1 MKLSRL
7 LPACLTLLATTTFA
21 APVPADS
28 HITAVTIYADRAV
41 VTRTADVQVGSAGAF
56 EAVFERLPADLLDQS
71 LQVSGR
77 GEAAAQLVEV
87 AAHPT
92 FVEFSVNERVK
103 ALEDQLRAN
112 VRDDRAQSDRS
123 AVLGQQRDYVLRIQQ
138 ATTAPAKEAVLAA
151 TPTET
156 WTKLLTFSAD
166 QLARISTEL
175 QSVDEQRAELK
186 SKREALQQQL
196 NELRGQSGRAYKTVV
211 VRLNATSGGALTLT
225 LRYAV
230 PGASWTPAYD
240 ARVNSAEHAV
250 QLGYFGVVRQNT
262 GEDWKGVE
270 LTLSTARPSLGGAA
284 PELPPWVVQQ
294 AEVRP
299 MAQEEDTITLSP
311 FSVSKERKPAAAP
324 TLAGNSL
331 RAGLKDIASAVT
343 VVATQATS
351 ATFKLPEPADVP
363 ADHAPHKVGI
373 TTIPLK
379 AEFNYTTTPKLLPAA
394 FLTAKVTNAS
404 EYPLLGGALNVF
416 LDETFVASSSLATVM
431 PAEQFDLALGADEG
445 ITVKRKLNN
454 RFTEDTGLV
463 TKGKRI
469 TYDVTITVQN
479 QKKTAEKITV
489 QDQVPVSRHEKIVV
503 KVLAP
508 DAKDAKP
515 DAAGLLKWVLTL
527 APGEKRELPLKV
539 SVEYPAD
546 LPVTGLE

>member
-1 MKLSRL
+1 MKPPRL
-7 LPACLTLLATTTFA
+7 LPACLVLLATTTFA
-21 APVPADS
+21 APVPAES
-28 HITAVTIYADRAV
+28 HISAVTIYADRAV
-41 VTRTADVQVGSAGAF
+41 VTRTATVQVGGAGAF

-71 LQVSGR
+71 LQVTGR
-77 GEAAAQLVEV
+77 GEAAVQLVEV
-87 AAHPT
+87 AARPT
-92 FVEFSVNERVK
+92 FVEFAANERVK
-103 ALEDQLRAN
+103 ALEDQLRA
-112 VRDDRAQSDRS
+112 VARDDRALSDRS
-123 AVLGQQRDYVLRIQQ
+123 AVLGQQRDYVLKIQQ
-138 ATTAPAKEAVLAA
+138 ATTTPAKDVSTAA

-186 SKREALQQQL
+186 PKREALQQQL
-196 NELRGQSGRAYKTVV
+196 NELRGQSGRAYKAVV
-211 VRLNATSGGALTLT
+211 VRLNATSGGALELT

-230 PGASWTPAYD
+230 PGATWTPAYD
-240 ARVNSAEHAV
+240 ARVNSAEHAI

-284 PELPPWVVQQ
+284 PELSSWIVQQ

-299 MAQEEDTITLSP
+299 MTQTEDTVTLSP
-311 FSVSKERKPAAAP
+311 FEISTGAKPKAAPAASR
-324 TLAGNSL
+324 NFL
-331 RAGLKDIASAVT
+331 RAEMKDMGYAAT
-343 VVATQATS
+343 AVATQATS
-351 ATFKLPEPADVP
+351 ATFRLPEPADVP
-363 ADHAPHKVGI
+363 ADNAPHKVGI
-373 TTIPLK
+373 TTLPLK
-379 AEFNYTTTPKLLPAA
+379 AEFTYATTPKLLPAA
-394 FLTAKVTNAS
+394 FLTAKVTNTS

-515 DAAGLLKWVLTL
+515 DAAGLLKWTLTL
-527 APGEKRELPLKV
+527 NPGEKRELPLKV
-539 SVEYPAD
+539 SVEYPAE